1 MLKEE
6 IVEKISKYFKLTSF
20 EAEKIYDDIF
30 SIIISGV
37 KQDNIVDVANFGE
50 FIIKFNKGNG
60 DSSET
65 NGYKKT
71 VEFLA
76 TSKLEDEINQ
86 NAGETVYMTPSI
98 TETAPVNQT
107 IKPPVQETKETAD
120 LPEMHDIPETASNPV
135 EDELRKKREE
145 ILGKI
150 TKPAEEIPKTFQ
162 QSGLTKPLW
171 KIPAPEKDKAPVEN
185 VAEEK
190 TVKPLQ
196 QIIEPVKIENIQD
209 NAVKPRVEET
219 KSEEKKTEE
228 KKPEEIEDLSKKN
241 FSDFFTELKEE
252 NKRTTSNFE
261 ETTEQPALHNV
272 IPPSV
277 VELHNEITGPVQHET
292 ASFPT
297 VESIKAPV
305 TTNGNGSTNG
315 SGEYRASDNSYYIW
329 YKDVE
334 ANATDTQ
341 NLSYEYELLYQA
353 TKEAEYKSK
362 LKIYVTT
369 FIIFFS
375 IVLVLLIFSPVI
387 YKIFFKPVETPKTEQ
402 LNEEQPVT
410 EQTAPNNKAEQ
421 NVLPDANNT
430 NPQNVTPPVTENQQQ
445 SRQQPNTTQNTTQNE
460 TQNNTQNPP
469 QQTTEQPKT
478 ETKSEPPVQKQQ
490 TSEPPVQQNQ
500 KQPQQEA
507 GLDGVTQNSM
517 GWMDDKYKVIYVKLD
532 NGKYTI
538 QESAWDSD
546 AKANKRI
553 GIVQSLKIG
562 GMTGSVVKADLG
574 TKGMWFRARFGE
586 FSTLGQAR
594 QKAEELRKKEG
605 LKLQA
610 SLLIFLLTA

>member
-6 IVEKISKYFKLTSF
+6 IVEKISKYFKLTTF

-60 DSSET
+60 DSADT

-76 TSKLEDEINQ
+76 TSKLEDEVNQ
-86 NAGETVYMTPSI
+86 GSGETVYITPSI
-98 TETAPVNQT
+98 SETAPVFKTTEEPVTKTPEIPVLSNREEPPQT
-107 IKPPVQETKETAD
+107 TVNPVTVN
-120 LPEMHDIPETASNPV
+120 PETVNPV
-135 EDELRKKREE
+135 EEELKKKREE
-145 ILGKI
+145 ILDKI
-150 TKPAEEIPKTFQ
+150 TKPVEEIPKAYQ
-162 QSGLTKPLW
+162 QSGMTKPLW
-171 KIPAPEKDKAPVEN
+171 KIPVAEKDKLPVEN
-185 VAEEK
+185 IKEEKTEKPPEVIPEPLKETEKVETVQETIVNAPAEEK
-190 TVKPLQ
+190 KAQ
-196 QIIEPVKIENIQD
+196 
-209 NAVKPRVEET
+209 
-219 KSEEKKTEE
+219 
-228 KKPEEIEDLSKKN
+228 EIEDLSQKT

-252 NKRTTSNFE
+252 NKRTSAKIE
-261 ETTEQPALHNV
+261 ETTEQPLVQNV

-277 VELHNEITGPVQHET
+277 VELHNEITNPPVRENMT
-292 ASFPT
+292 FPT
-297 VESIKAPV
+297 VETPKPPV
-305 TTNGNGSTNG
+305 ATNGNGSANG
-315 SGEYRASDNSYYIW
+315 TGEYMASDNSYYIW

-341 NLSYEYELLYQA
+341 NLSFEYELLYQA

-387 YKIFFKPVETPKTEQ
+387 YKIFFKPVETPNTEQ
-402 LNEEQPVT
+402 VNEEKPVT

-421 NVLPDANNT
+421 NVLKDANT
-430 NPQNVTPPVTENQQQ
+430 NPQNNNVTPPVTSSDQQ
-445 SRQQPNTTQNTTQNE
+445 QQPNTTQNTTQQST
-460 TQNNTQNPP
+460 TQPN
-469 QQTTEQPKT
+469 TEQPKT
-478 ETKSEPPVQKQQ
+478 ETKTQQPVQQQQQ
-490 TSEPPVQQNQ
+490 TSKPPEKQQ
-500 KQPQQEA
+500 QPQQETK
-507 GLDGVTQNSM
+507 LDGVTQNSM
-517 GWMDDKYKVIYVKLD
+517 GWMDDKFKVIYVKLD

-553 GIVQSLKIG
+553 GIVQSLKIDG
-562 GMTGSVVKADLG
+562 LAGTMMKADLG
-574 TKGMWFRARFGE
+574 AKGTWYRVRFGE
-586 FSTLGQAR
+586 FSSLDQAR
-594 QKAEELRKKEG
+594 KKAEELRKKEG

-610 SLLIFLLTA
+610 SLLLFLLTA